1 MEIQNLRLQLLHIA
15 DGDIGKAEA
24 MEAYVLAETKI
35 APNVSAWG
43 PAPYKSANLGEESK
57 AANGR
62 NAGEPKREECG
73 CFLCA
78 LRMAIEKDFKN
89 NQANF
94 SN

>member
-15 DGDIGKAEA
+15 DGDIVKAEA
-24 MEAYVLAETKI
+24 MEAYVLAKAKT
-35 APNVSAWG
+35 ASNVSDWG

>member
-15 DGDIGKAEA
+15 DGDIVKAKA
-24 MEAYVLAETKI
+24 MEAYVLAKAEI
-35 APNVSAWG
+35 APDAKASE
-43 PAPYKSANLGEESK
+43 PTPYKSANLGEESN
-57 AANGR
+57 AAESR
-62 NAGEPKREECG
+62 NASEPKREECS

-78 LRMAIEKDFKN
+78 LRAAIEKDFKN

>member
-1 MEIQNLRLQLLHIA
+1 MEIQNLRLQLLHISN
-15 DGDIGKAEA
+15 GDIGKAEA
-24 MEAYVLAETKI
+24 MEAYVLAKAEI

-43 PAPYKSANLGEESK
+43 AALYKSANLGEEPK
-57 AANGR
+57 ATESR
-62 NAGEPKREECG
+62 NAGESKREECG

-78 LRMAIEKDFKN
+78 LRAAIEKDFKN

>member
-24 MEAYVLAETKI
+24 MEAYVLAKAEIT
-35 APNVSAWG
+35 PNANSSE

-57 AANGR
+57 VANGR
-62 NAGEPKREECG
+62 NASEPKREECG
-73 CFLCA
+73 CFLCV
-78 LRMAIEKDFKN
+78 LRVAIEKDFKN